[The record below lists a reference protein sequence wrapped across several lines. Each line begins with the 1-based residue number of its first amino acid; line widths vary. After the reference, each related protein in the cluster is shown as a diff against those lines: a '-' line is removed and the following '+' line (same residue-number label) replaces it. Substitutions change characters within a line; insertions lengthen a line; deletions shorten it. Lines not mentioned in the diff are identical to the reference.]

1 MLIIDTRFFGV
12 AICIIQ
18 AQVWCFQ
25 YTQRAYHRHSL
36 LTTFLYFFKIFAS
49 GGLIV
54 SLVYLLWFH
63 GLQPTDSSVHGI
75 CQARILESI
84 DISFSIKIFTTII
97 LVQSIFNCGERYRS
111 TQMIQVFRKKSFRTK
126 SSRFTYTALYV
137 CTQNIQRISS
147 TSRCIFFNPLEII
160 LIFLTDMKSFTL
172 ILSIIS
178 F

>member
-1 MLIIDTRFFGV
+1 MEKLAIFLISFALEDEHSPVLIIDTRFFGE

-25 YTQRAYHRHSL
+25 YTQGAYHRHSL

-49 GGLIV
+49 GGLVV
-54 SLVYLLWFH
+54 SHVCMLRFH

-97 LVQSIFNCGERYRS
+97 LVQSISTVVQDTGQHKRYSFSERKVSEPKALDSLILLCMFPHKIYKEYHP
-111 TQMIQVFRKKSFRTK
+111 QVDV
-126 SSRFTYTALYV
+126 Y
-137 CTQNIQRISS
+137 
-147 TSRCIFFNPLEII
+147 
-160 LIFLTDMKSFTL
+160 FLTH
-172 ILSIIS
+172 
-178 F
+178 